1 MPLNISVGPGND
13 SRRLL
18 ELVEGLEAWSALR
31 GRII

>member
-1 MPLNISVGPGND
+1 MLLNIIVGAGND

-18 ELVEGLEAWSALR
+18 ELVEGLEAWSAIC